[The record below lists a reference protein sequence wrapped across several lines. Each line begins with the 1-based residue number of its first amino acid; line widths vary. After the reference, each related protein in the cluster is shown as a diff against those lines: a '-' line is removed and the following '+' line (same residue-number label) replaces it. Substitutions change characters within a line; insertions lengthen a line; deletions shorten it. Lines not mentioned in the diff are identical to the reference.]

1 MAITIEPG
9 MVFAPGKLVV
19 HEENIAIA
27 EGPAEL
33 LSRRAPTE
41 MPVIS

>member
-9 MVFAPGKLVV
+9 MVYAPGKLMV
-19 HEENIAIA
+19 HEESIAIA
-27 EGPAEL
+27 GGPAEL